1 MRTKLTDPSD
11 ATLLKR
17 QQREAKKNGTEKPK
31 GRVKQCIL
39 TNDAL
44 KKDEPKTELQKL
56 LREKKISVAG
66 LKRCYYDFR
75 IDETALIL
83 LGIPFRRKKEL
94 KGKAPRATKD
104 EAPRGTKGGGGG
116 GTKGGGGGGEPP
128 KPKLI
133 QRVSEP
139 LDGADLAGI
148 KKNQQTNFTELEKLA
163 KKTVTDKED
172 ILDQIAKAREVAF
185 KVFQEKKDKKGF
197 QARHVFHQH
206 DNVGK
211 TTKDEAEISNTEAK
225 IKQELLRKKKEVEK
239 QEKELLV
246 KQYTTLEQDER
257 DRQKEID
264 DQLLSIA
271 RTIDLLDPRN
281 ATASRIDEQ
290 LNANRKVIDDLRQ
303 TGLPTR
309 PTGFV
314 LQSGYNQAPVLKPR
328 TIDETMKEQKLATQL
343 SNYSAFGERS
353 RVFERQISTILS
365 PTEDS
370 GMISDV
376 TPEVVESEYSDT
388 DEEDPIKSLSQTTT
402 QSIPKRSVF

>member
-1 MRTKLTDPSD
+1 MRTKLENPSES
-11 ATLLKR
+11 TMMKR
-17 QQREAKKNGTEKPK
+17 QQREAKKNGMEQPK
-31 GRVKQCIL
+31 GRVKQCVL
-39 TNDAL
+39 TNVAL
-44 KKDEPKTELQKL
+44 KKDDPKMELQKL

-75 IDETALIL
+75 IDETALLL

-94 KGKAPRATKD
+94 KGKARATKG
-104 EAPRGTKGGGGG
+104 EAPRGTKGGGGE
-116 GTKGGGGGGEPP
+116 TS

-139 LDGADLAGI
+139 LDGQDLAGI

-163 KKTVTDKED
+163 KKTVEDKKD

-197 QARHVFHQH
+197 QARQVFHQQ

-225 IKQELLRKKKEVEK
+225 MKQELLRKKKEVEK
-239 QEKELLV
+239 QEKEILA
-246 KQYTTLEQDER
+246 KQYTTLEKDER
-257 DRQKEID
+257 ERQKEID
-264 DQLLSIA
+264 DQLLAIA
-271 RTIDLLDPRN
+271 KTIDLLDPSN

-314 LQSGYNQAPVLKPR
+314 LQSGYNQAPVLKQR

-343 SNYSAFGERS
+343 ANYSKYGERS
-353 RVFERQISTILS
+353 RTYVGQISTILS

-376 TPEVVESEYSDT
+376 TPDAVESEYSDT
-388 DEEDPIKSLSQTTT
+388 DEEEEPAKSLSQTTT
-402 QSIPKRSVF
+402 QSIPRVK

>member
-1 MRTKLTDPSD
+1 MRTKLENPSES
-11 ATLLKR
+11 TMMKR
-17 QQREAKKNGTEKPK
+17 QQREAKKNGMEQPK
-31 GRVKQCIL
+31 GRVKQCVL
-39 TNDAL
+39 TNVAL
-44 KKDEPKTELQKL
+44 KKDDPKMELQKL

-75 IDETALIL
+75 IDETALLL

-94 KGKAPRATKD
+94 KGKARA
-104 EAPRGTKGGGGG
+104 TKGGGGE
-116 GTKGGGGGGEPP
+116 TP

-139 LDGADLAGI
+139 LDGQDLSGI

-163 KKTVTDKED
+163 KKTVEDKKD

-197 QARHVFHQH
+197 QARQVFHQQ

-225 IKQELLRKKKEVEK
+225 MKQELLRKKKEVEK
-239 QEKELLV
+239 QEKEILA
-246 KQYTTLEQDER
+246 KQYTTLEKDER
-257 DRQKEID
+257 ERQKEID
-264 DQLLSIA
+264 DQLLAIA
-271 RTIDLLDPRN
+271 KTIDLLDPSN

-314 LQSGYNQAPVLKPR
+314 LQSGYNQAPVLKQR

-343 SNYSAFGERS
+343 ANYSKYGERS
-353 RVFERQISTILS
+353 RTYLGQISTILS
-365 PTEDS
+365 PAEDS
-370 GMISDV
+370 GMVSDV
-376 TPEVVESEYSDT
+376 SEYSDT
-388 DEEDPIKSLSQTTT
+388 DEEEEPAKSLSQTTT
-402 QSIPKRSVF
+402 QSIPRVK